1 MERNKGILQRKL
13 SEPSLKVSL
22 EPLEPIISKILGMIQ
37 DVNQKIMLHN
47 QVVQNLSTEKQ
58 NLTNQVWKY
67 IINELDSDL
76 SSYLKNKTRLEST
89 INGMNN
95 SLKQKEKF

>member
-1 MERNKGILQRKL
+1 LERNKGILQRKL

-22 EPLEPIISKILGMIQ
+22 EPLEPIISKILDIIQ

-76 SSYLKNKTRLEST
+76 SSYLKNKTRLELLLT
-89 INGMNN
+89 
-95 SLKQKEKF
+95 E

>member
-1 MERNKGILQRKL
+1 
-13 SEPSLKVSL
+13 
-22 EPLEPIISKILGMIQ
+22 MIQ

-95 SLKQKEKF
+95 SLKQKREILGNLSYSGQILKPIISQT

>member
-22 EPLEPIISKILGMIQ
+22 EPLEPIISKILDIIQ

-76 SSYLKNKTRLEST
+76 SSYLKNKTRLELLLT
-89 INGMNN
+89 
-95 SLKQKEKF
+95 E